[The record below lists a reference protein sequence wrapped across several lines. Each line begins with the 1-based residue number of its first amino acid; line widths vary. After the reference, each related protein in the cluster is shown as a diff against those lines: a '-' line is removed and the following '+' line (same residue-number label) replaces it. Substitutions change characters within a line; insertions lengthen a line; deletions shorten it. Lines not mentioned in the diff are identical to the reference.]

1 MFHYLEGGRDLIDV
15 FRMPSSQLYGL
26 MQYCRIISVS
36 PLSCFS
42 VVDSNFFQS
51 RGGKEVRVGPKTL
64 PSGLPSSTVP
74 EKITTLV
81 NESKSPEDD
90 DARTASTT

>member
-1 MFHYLEGGRDLIDV
+1 M
-15 FRMPSSQLYGL
+15 
-26 MQYCRIISVS
+26 
-36 PLSCFS
+36 
-42 VVDSNFFQS
+42 
-51 RGGKEVRVGPKTL
+51 

-90 DARTASTT
+90 DANSAFFKAAKHIAKDCQYDLKAM